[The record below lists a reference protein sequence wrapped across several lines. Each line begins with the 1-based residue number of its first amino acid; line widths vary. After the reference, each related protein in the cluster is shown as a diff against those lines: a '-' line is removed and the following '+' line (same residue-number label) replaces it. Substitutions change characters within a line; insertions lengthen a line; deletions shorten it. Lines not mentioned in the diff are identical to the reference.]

1 MASDMTEGKKA
12 VKNVKLQAQL
22 DELMDMGARPRD
34 PIKVEVGM
42 PLPRNKEYGSR
53 QARMGFLE
61 ASYRGGARYKRSN
74 DAEGQPILVRHEQE
88 SAKSWE
94 RRLRM
99 SSCHNFV
106 KPIVDKLIS
115 FVFTSPIT
123 RSTEGAFDE
132 WAGDV
137 DGNDMC
143 LHEFMKRAVLM
154 AEITGK
160 WYIQMDS
167 TKPEDRMTMA
177 AVQAAGSK
185 IILSDLHPKRV
196 LDWRKDPCQLL
207 VVDDSIGEYGGARLW
222 SDDFVQVIELGK
234 DGRVARILPADAHE
248 WESMPIICVESHC
261 SGESIVE
268 DVAELQA
275 SIFNMDS
282 ILKEELSKQTFSQ
295 WWLASPNVRPE
306 DLQSVDVG
314 SRKVLVLP
322 VDANTIKF
330 ERLAGD
336 TSQADSIRSSIAAD
350 IQEVYRIMGLKD
362 PTVEQGTES
371 GRALKIRFTETA
383 FIAASL
389 SDMAED
395 AEEKITELW
404 ASAMGQE
411 IEGPEYPDSFDDED
425 VGQELQS
432 AIQVVGTAFPDS
444 LKRAQVTKWA
454 DDAFSG
460 SVEPE
465 NLSEMHREIL
475 ETWPGGQPSSVEPGT
490 EAPVVAEGTPGLTA
504 DPYSRSALV
513 KGAAEEK
520 QAHPQLSD
528 EQALGIAKDHLKADP
543 AYYEKKG

>member
-34 PIKVEVGM
+34 PIKVTVGQ
-42 PLPRNKEYGSR
+42 PLPRNKEYGTR
-53 QARMGFLE
+53 MARMSFLE
-61 ASYRGGARYKRSN
+61 ASYRGGARYKRAN
-74 DAEGQPILVRHEQE
+74 DAEGKPILVQHEQE
-88 SAKSWE
+88 SQKSWE

-106 KPIVDKLIS
+106 KPICDKLIS

-123 RSTEGAFDE
+123 RSTEDAFDE
-132 WAGDV
+132 WQSDV

-143 LHEFMKRAVLM
+143 LHEFMKRSVLM
-154 AEITGK
+154 ASIMGK
-160 WYIQMDS
+160 WYIQLDS

-177 AVQAAGSK
+177 AVKAAGSK
-185 IILSDLHPKRV
+185 IIMQDLHPKRV
-196 LDWRKDPCQLL
+196 LDWRKDPCELL
-207 VVDDSIGEYGGARLW
+207 IVDDGIGEHGGARLW
-222 SDDFVQVIELGK
+222 SDGFVQVIELGK
-234 DGRVARILPADAHE
+234 DGKVASVLPAEGHG
-248 WESMPIICVESHC
+248 WEGMPIVCVESHC

-295 WWLASPNVRPE
+295 WWLASPNVKPE

-336 TSQADSIRSSIAAD
+336 TSQADSIRASIAAD

-395 AEEKITELW
+395 AEEQVTKLW
-404 ASAMGQE
+404 SGAMGQE
-411 IEGPEYPDSFDDED
+411 IDGPEYPDSFDDED
-425 VGQELQS
+425 VGMELQA
-432 AIQVVGTAFPDS
+432 AITVVSSSFPDS

-460 SVEPE
+460 SVEPDD
-465 NLSEMHREIL
+465 LSEMHKEI
-475 ETWPGGQPSSVEPGT
+475 EATWPGGQPEAVLPGT
-490 EAPVVAEGTPGLTA
+490 EAPVAEGTPGQPTS
-504 DPYSRSALV
+504 DPKAI

-520 QAHPQLSD
+520 AEHPQLSD
-528 EQALGIAKDHLKADP
+528 EQAMGIAKDHLKADP
-543 AYYEKKG
+543 TYYD